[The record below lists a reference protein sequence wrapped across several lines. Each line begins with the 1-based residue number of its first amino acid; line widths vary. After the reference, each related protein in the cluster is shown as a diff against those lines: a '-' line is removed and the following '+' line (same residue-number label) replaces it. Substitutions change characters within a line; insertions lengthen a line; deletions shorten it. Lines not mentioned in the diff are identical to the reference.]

1 MGDLPDARTAGP
13 GQAHGVSAERLVL
26 QLTIEP
32 GDALAGSLAPED
44 GGTAMAFS
52 GWFGLVETL
61 EVLMRRTDQVGGP
74 ASLDEQSGAAPAP
87 GPSTPEA

>member
-1 MGDLPDARTAGP
+1 M
-13 GQAHGVSAERLVL
+13 L

-74 ASLDEQSGAAPAP
+74 ASHDGESGAAPAP
-87 GPSTPEA
+87 GPSTPEP